1 VNKLS
6 IVSVSASFWAATLF
20 TATPQAMAQAEWIDG
35 KPIFESDRRRD
46 RLDLQ
51 RDYDI
56 RRRQSHVIYP
66 EFMEGGPRPAIRPAA
81 PPVVSLPKA
90 EPAGTIIIDT
100 SGRRLYYVLPGN
112 QAYEYPISVGREG
125 FAWTG
130 TENISRIADWPD
142 WHPPAEMREREP
154 GLPKI
159 MYGGIRNPL
168 GAKSLYLG
176 TTLYRIH
183 GTNDARSIGLAA
195 SSGCFRMM
203 NEHVTHLAT
212 MAGVG
217 TQVRVVARYA
227 SPRSAAR

>member
-1 VNKLS
+1 M
-6 IVSVSASFWAATLF
+6 SASLWTAASF
-20 TATPQAMAQAEWIDG
+20 AAAPQAMAQDAQWIDG
-35 KPIFESDRRRD
+35 KPVFQSDRRRD
-46 RLDLQ
+46 QQYLQ
-51 RDYDI
+51 RDYDR
-56 RRRQSHVIYP
+56 RRRQSHVVYP
-66 EFMEGGPRPAIRPAA
+66 ELMDGGPRPVISPAA
-81 PPVVSLPKA
+81 PPVVSLPKV
-90 EPAGTIIIDT
+90 EPAGTIIID
-100 SGRRLYYVLPGN
+100 SGGRRLYYVLPGN

-130 TENISRIADWPD
+130 TEAISRVADWPD

-154 GLPKI
+154 GLPKV
-159 MYGGIRNPL
+159 MYGGVRNPL

-212 MAGVG
+212 LAGVG
-217 TQVRVVARYA
+217 TRVRVVARYA
-227 SPRSAAR
+227 ATRSAEW